1 MTVFFLTK
9 TNLSSFRL
17 KISNDKT
24 WCTFLVRQKKKLR
37 ELQKE
42 DIIASCFNL
51 QTITSARKFFR
62 TRTQAHKAKLRG
74 LYSKRTNRTLQT
86 TWKKVI
92 AIMCLAVREMRVTK
106 WPSVHACTPYV
117 AWGLITIFWTS
128 LVWNCK
134 YMTARTTKGQ
144 HVKSRRSINISDVKK
159 QQKRQLKFNFQ

>member
-1 MTVFFLTK
+1 MICILNW
-9 TNLSSFRL
+9 TN
-17 KISNDKT
+17 
-24 WCTFLVRQKKKLR
+24 KKKLHK
-37 ELQKE
+37 LQKE
-42 DIIASCFNL
+42 DIIDSCFNL
-51 QTITSARKFFR
+51 QTIASTRKSFR
-62 TRTQAHKAKLRG
+62 TRTQAHKAMLRG

-144 HVKSRRSINISDVKK
+144 HIKSRRSINISDVKK
-159 QQKRQLKFNFQ
+159 QQKWQLKFKIQ